1 VNTAEKRAQLEARG
15 EPWPDCLCHGV
26 RMDWNSRSKAGRGEF
41 RCRVRSQER
50 VTRLRAARRHAGV
63 CVQCG
68 GVLATESMCESCAAR
83 HRDAAWRHEQS
94 LKRQLD
100 KYLDN
105 LRRHN
110 RDREFQPTEA
120 GQAALAAYI
129 NREV

>member
-1 VNTAEKRAQLEARG
+1 ML
-15 EPWPDCLCHGV
+15 
-26 RMDWNSRSKAGRGEF
+26 
-41 RCRVRSQER
+41 
-50 VTRLRAARRHAGV
+50 VTG
-63 CVQCG
+63 
-68 GVLATESMCESCAAR
+68 SMCESCAAR